1 MNWKQKHFFSQ
12 WASAAAKL
20 QNLLP
25 HDHFWWYGGKGFQH
39 SRRQQPHILLEWP
52 LEGLFGKHVLLE
64 KLIKMSKFLK
74 AILHL
79 NFVPKS
85 FTPTYLNFK
94 TEAVIL
100 PSTKY
105 PEINTSRNTIMKSLI
120 KQKRGLFSLNSY
132 HKQNTHPQILGQF
145 ICFCLT
151 SVPNSKALII
161 QNWLFWKW

>member
-1 MNWKQKHFFSQ
+1 M
-12 WASAAAKL
+12 

-74 AILHL
+74 AMMHL
-79 NFVPKS
+79 NFVPMS
-85 FTPTYLNFK
+85 FTPTCLNFK

-120 KQKRGLFSLNSY
+120 KQKRGVFSLNSY
-132 HKQNTHPQILGQF
+132 HKQNTHPQIYWANSSASAWPQSQ
-145 ICFCLT
+145 I
-151 SVPNSKALII
+151 PNLQTCSLSWASHRA
-161 QNWLFWKW
+161 QAQ

>member
-1 MNWKQKHFFSQ
+1 M
-12 WASAAAKL
+12 

-79 NFVPKS
+79 NFVPTKS

-94 TEAVIL
+94 TEAVIS

-132 HKQNTHPQILGQF
+132 HKQNTHPQILYSHQF
-145 ICFCLT
+145 KPRVIFF
-151 SVPNSKALII
+151 SQFQI
-161 QNWLFWKW
+161 WGFER